1 MTCYITLRHG
11 PLELVVH
18 ALRLPRLYSTV
29 AWGNMIN
36 VTANEGLSLTR
47 WTSSWLSQSVS
58 LEGLTQRIFWRWWM
72 KLQLQSTAVLK
83 WYRNLYQAFLVLS
96 QVSSTIESQIR
107 FVYVV
112 TMMLHIYPLS
122 LAKKILFCW
131 VGSVN
136 TSTYRLVLHPCKGN
150 RAIDWLQL
158 LVRTWS

>member
-1 MTCYITLRHG
+1 ML
-11 PLELVVH
+11 
-18 ALRLPRLYSTV
+18 LYSTV
-29 AWGNMIN
+29 QFRVPNFLQMKDF
-36 VTANEGLSLTR
+36 R
-47 WTSSWLSQSVS
+47 WPGGHPADWVNQWVLRLGIRYFLWVF
-58 LEGLTQRIFWRWWM
+58 GLTQRIFWRWWM
-72 KLQLQSTAVLK
+72 KLRLQSTAVLK